1 MFFMSRPAGTA
12 TIAFAAAVALHAVP
26 AAQAPGEI
34 DPLLTRMGEYVASY
48 GEKASVIVSVEKYT
62 QSITTSELQLKPRK
76 LTAEFAI
83 VKAAGGWVGF
93 RDVVE
98 VDGQEVTD
106 RRDRL
111 MRLFAESSGDA
122 TEFTRIANESARF
135 NVGPVATNL
144 NVPTTALFFL
154 HASNLHRFTFKKG
167 GAKKIDGIE
176 TIEFTFRETVKP
188 TLIMTRA
195 GQDVPIEGS
204 VWVTPTDGTVV
215 RTRMRVRGFSDV
227 TTTNVQAAPSQRPP
241 VNPNT
246 PTGGKEALARSGFE
260 DPIDQRDIKSVADID
275 VTYGRDEQLGLW
287 LPVKMAEQYE
297 GPIKIGTRPP
307 FTGVSTTRATY
318 SEFRQFGTGA
328 QVKIP
333 K

>member
-1 MFFMSRPAGTA
+1 MFLMSRPAGTA
-12 TIAFAAAVALHAVP
+12 TIALAAALGLQALP
-26 AAQAPGEI
+26 AAQATGDL
-34 DPLLTRMGEYVASY
+34 DPLLRKMGEYVASY
-48 GEKASVIVSVEKYT
+48 GEKASVIVAVEKYT

-83 VKAAGGWVGF
+83 VKAAGGWLGF

-111 MRLFAESSGDA
+111 MRLFAESTGDA
-122 TEFTRIANESARF
+122 AEFTRIANESARF
-135 NVGPVATNL
+135 NIGPVATNI
-144 NVPTTALFFL
+144 NVPTAALFFL
-154 HASNLHRFTFKKG
+154 HSSNLHRFTFSKG
-167 GAKKIDGIE
+167 GEKKVDGVR
-176 TIEFTFRETVKP
+176 TIEFAFKETVKP

-195 GQDVPIEGS
+195 GRDVPIEGS
-204 VWVTPTDGTVV
+204 VWVAPDDGTVV
-215 RTRMRVRGFSDV
+215 RTRIRLRGFSDV
-227 TTTNVQAAPSQRPP
+227 TTTNVQAAPSRRPAVDP
-241 VNPNT
+241 SK
-246 PTGGKEALARSGFE
+246 PTGGKEALAATEFV

-275 VTYGRDEQLGLW
+275 VTYGRDEKLGLW

-297 GPIKIGTRPP
+297 GPIKLGTRPP

-318 SEFRQFGTGA
+318 SEFKQFGTGA